1 MYILFLILICLGV
14 GLLIL
19 QQQGKLTDRKT
30 YRKLPPVERN
40 IFNLEIGDL
49 VQYEGI
55 DWFIEGKLIYDDS
68 SDTWFSYLLQNNNQI
83 CWLSVEEDDYVE
95 VSIFHETTETIE
107 QPLLQNVIYLGEKY
121 YLLGS
126 GTARMRRIGNT
137 LNRQEQICNY
147 YDYEKNDLRLSVEI
161 WDGEMEVLIGQK
173 INPRMLTFLP
183 GDGQKVYS

>member
-1 MYILFLILICLGV
+1 M
-14 GLLIL
+14 
-19 QQQGKLTDRKT
+19 
-30 YRKLPPVERN
+30 
-40 IFNLEIGDL
+40 
-49 VQYEGI
+49 
-55 DWFIEGKLIYDDS
+55 
-68 SDTWFSYLLQNNNQI
+68 LQNNNQI

-95 VSIFHETTETIE
+95 VSIFHETTEIIE

-147 YDYEKNDLRLSVEI
+147 YDYKNNDLRLSVEI
-161 WDGEMEVLIGQK
+161 WDGEIEVLIGQK